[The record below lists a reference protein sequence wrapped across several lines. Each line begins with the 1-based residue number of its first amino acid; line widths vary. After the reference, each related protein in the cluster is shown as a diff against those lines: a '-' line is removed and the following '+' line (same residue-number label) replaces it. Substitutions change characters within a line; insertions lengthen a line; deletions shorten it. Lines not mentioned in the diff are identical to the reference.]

1 MNSVPV
7 TAEGKAKMQQRLS
20 ELEAEV
26 PVVRKWIEEAR
37 EKGDLKENAEYHSA
51 RERLGMLEG
60 DIADLKSRLA
70 YAVVVDESKIDHSRI
85 GFGATVTLADD
96 DGDEEEWQLVGQGE
110 DDPLDNKILTTSP
123 MGQALVG
130 AQVGDTVQVQA
141 PVGTLGYR
149 VLSISY

>member
-7 TAEGKAKMQQRLS
+7 TAEGKHKMQEKLS
-20 ELEAEV
+20 ALEAEV
-26 PVVRKWIEEAR
+26 PGVRKWIEEAR
-37 EKGDLKENAEYHSA
+37 EKGDLKENSEYHSA

-70 YAVVVDESKIDHSRI
+70 HAVVVDESRIDHSRI
-85 GFGATVTLADD
+85 GFGATVILADE

-130 AQVGDTVQVQA
+130 HAVGENVEVHA
-141 PVGTLGYR
+141 PAG
-149 VLSISY
+149 VLTFSVKEIRY